1 MHNKR
6 KQYATALQAFAGR
19 LILCT
24 FCAGRFAPIFAPKAP
39 KASRPCCG
47 RLVLG
52 EQQTM
57 RMLLEPQKDEQKD
70 NYSIRSCKIKRL
82 NDNGASTE
90 TKIWFQLDKSI
101 PLPQQDDCDAYLLTM
116 VMEAMKE
123 NRTIEVKG
131 SVSKQLLGNLVELQ
145 AAWKKWKP
153 NIYSCID
160 IIVDKV
166 NHSTEKVPGA
176 ICAFSGGVDAT
187 FSVWR
192 HYQSKNSHRTQ
203 AINFCSIV
211 HGFDIPLSD
220 ADEFE
225 NAKNRAQATL
235 DDISINLIPIK
246 TNYRRIAKANWED
259 AFSTALVA
267 ALSNFKTVAGT
278 CIVGSSEPYD
288 SLVIP
293 WGSSPITDHLL
304 SSGEFFV
311 MHDGASHSRT
321 EKVKELSDWKV
332 GVENLRVCW
341 QGDLKDRNC
350 GVCEKCVRTKLNF
363 LAVERQIPSCFP
375 PTDIL
380 DDLDRVKLSND
391 AIRAEWQQLYEY
403 AERKKLKGSWLKKV
417 KKKIDKGAY
426 SVSDIVIPKGSSR
439 REMAKYLA
447 KKLGRR

>member
-1 MHNKR
+1 
-6 KQYATALQAFAGR
+6 
-19 LILCT
+19 
-24 FCAGRFAPIFAPKAP
+24 
-39 KASRPCCG
+39 
-47 RLVLG
+47 
-52 EQQTM
+52 M
-57 RMLLEPQKDEQKD
+57 RMLLDPQKDEHTD
-70 NYSIRSCKIKRL
+70 NYSIRSCKIKRF
-82 NDNGASTE
+82 NEDGTSTE

-101 PLPQQDDCDAYLLTM
+101 PLPQQDDCDAYLLAM

-123 NRTIEVKG
+123 NKTIEVKG
-131 SVSKQLLGNLVELQ
+131 SVSKQLLENLVELQ
-145 AAWKKWKP
+145 AVWNKWKP

-166 NHSTEKVPGA
+166 NQSTEKVAGA

-192 HYQSKNSHRTQ
+192 HSQSKNSYRSQ
-203 AINFCSIV
+203 AINICSIV

-220 ADEFE
+220 ADAFE

-235 DDISINLIPIK
+235 NDISINLIPIK
-246 TNYRRIAKANWED
+246 TNYRQIAKANWED

-267 ALSNFKTVAGT
+267 TLSNFKTVAGT

-288 SLVIP
+288 SLIIP

-321 EKVKELSDWKV
+321 EKVKEISDWKV

-363 LAVERQIPSCFP
+363 LAVERSIPSCFP
-375 PTDIL
+375 STDIL
-380 DDLDRVKLSND
+380 HDLDKVKLSND
-391 AIRAEWQQLYEY
+391 AVRAEWQQIYEY
-403 AERKKLKGSWLKKV
+403 AERKNLQGSWLKKV
-417 KKKIDKGAY
+417 KRTINKREY
-426 SVSDIVIPKGSSR
+426 SVIDIFLPKGSSR
-439 REMAKYLA
+439 REIAKNLI
-447 KKLGRR
+447 KNEKGTP